1 MVARLTDSELYA
13 HLWGTDE
20 LRRVFD
26 ERPRLQ
32 AWLDILVAL
41 AQAEADY
48 GLIPAEAGQ
57 AIAAGADVDRL
68 DLAYIAA
75 ETRRTGHSTLG
86 LIHGLQQVLPE
97 AGGRWVYHAATVQ
110 DVTDTWMTLAFRQVA
125 RVCWRQLRAI
135 EAGLLALAEAH
146 RDTPMCGRTHGQ
158 PGAPITFGL
167 KAAGWAD
174 EVRRQLERLAEALPR
189 LSVGQ
194 LGGGV
199 GTLAA
204 FGPHGLAVRRRFC
217 ERVGLADPGIA
228 WLSARDRP
236 AEMTG
241 LLAQITGTLGRVG
254 NEVLELSRPEIGELA
269 ESVPEGVVGSITM
282 PHKVNP
288 EVAEHLVTLARLVR
302 AQHAVVLEGLVAEG
316 ERDGRGW
323 KAEWAAVPEAC
334 LLAGAALAAGE
345 RMVAGLAV
353 HPEAM
358 RANLETWLAT
368 TDTGASAAMV
378 DLVLTRARS
387 AREAEPECWP

>member
-13 HLWGTDE
+13 HLWGTEE

>member
-269 ESVPEGVVGSITM
+269 ESVPEGFVGSITM

>member
-269 ESVPEGVVGSITM
+269 ESVPEGFVGSITM

-302 AQHAVVLEGLVAEG
+302 AQHAVLLEGLVAEG

-345 RMVAGLAV
+345 RLVAGLAV